1 MTTHYQKIQALG
13 NRMAENLTIMG
24 VPSQFDEGGLTLAD
38 KILEISGRVT
48 SGIILYA
55 DKKIAQSGD
64 TANLYALV
72 LNDNIAVSGETVRFY
87 SDIHLRSE
95 TCSQSDSLY
104 DDYYTSSSK
113 SGVQYDFIGSNDKY
127 IRYNSTTIN
136 IFYGSQWSS
145 DFRYTGEFHIKEG
158 VLTYYDSGG
167 VSHTVDVSMVDTT
180 SINSNPITVYYNWVE
195 VTTEDDGVATYE
207 YDCTGSGLREFYATS
222 GTFVSEIYEVF
233 DCLKYD
239 DDVTP
244 VADSIWEL
252 GNNGNA
258 QLTRQNGY
266 SNLSEIEIRS
276 DADAWCL
283 TQIVHSCAIEFD
295 AQVICTGYTASFCQ
309 LGQSAN
315 ATTILQIALS
325 NFNISDNNWHHF
337 KFTINGDGKLLTYID
352 NSSTPIT
359 LNMASTYDPSGS
371 LYFRFRTSGPAI
383 TEINFK
389 GFKVYSI

>member
-222 GTFVSEIYEVF
+222 GTFVSETYSVIDAIYN
-233 DCLKYD
+233 D
-239 DDVTP
+239 DGTSDTK
-244 VADSIWEL
+244 ANYYWNT
-252 GNNGNA
+252 NNGSLANNDGRMVMTALNA
-258 QLTRQNGY
+258 NTLYCDLRQIANTVKGKTVSY
-266 SNLSEIEIRS
+266 QCDIIPNNCEVRLEI
-276 DADAWCL
+276 
-283 TQIVHSCAIEFD
+283 
-295 AQVICTGYTASFCQ
+295 YTKS
-309 LGQSAN
+309 GSAN
-315 ATTILQIALS
+315 YYTDWISTGSILKLEDIFIPSDSTTGFFRVIMRNNSTGSSFAFKNLAVW
-325 NFNISDNNWHHF
+325 ISD
-337 KFTINGDGKLLTYID
+337 
-352 NSSTPIT
+352 
-359 LNMASTYDPSGS
+359 
-371 LYFRFRTSGPAI
+371 
-383 TEINFK
+383 
-389 GFKVYSI
+389 